1 MATTGTPSETATSSQ
16 HFSATHLTGHFI
28 VCGLDELGFRA
39 AEELQRLQET
49 VVIVTPTSQGQ
60 FQGRV
65 HAMGLH
71 IVHANYREDEGLRR
85 AGVMGA
91 RAIIIAGSDDVGNIH
106 AALSTHELNPG
117 LRTVVRIFNPDLG
130 AQISSLLQDCAV
142 LSSSSIAAPAFVEA
156 ALQERFEQRV
166 EVGDRVLVLRRGRT
180 DDPEVLLAI
189 ASTDEAGRLSLFP
202 EEGAD
207 VLCLADTGERDTGA
221 VALRTLRRL
230 RRRRRLPA
238 SFVTMGQLLSTL
250 ADGRLRYI
258 LAGVAAIVVV
268 SSLILHFF
276 AGWSYLL
283 AVYFVV
289 TTITTIGYGDLSLI
303 NAPPALLIFG
313 ILLELLGAAVIAMFF
328 AVITDTL
335 VGTRLRQALGG
346 LHRNMDDHIIVCG
359 LGNIGHRVVEQIH
372 KMHIPVVAMEVKET
386 QKSIG
391 PVRRSGVPVVIGD
404 AREVANL
411 QKLDVARARCLIV
424 CTDDDISNLEIALSV
439 RMLNPGLKVVLQLH
453 DPDLAARVQRA
464 IGIGISRSTSGLAAP
479 AFVSAALGHRIVSTL
494 PVGDRTLVVA
504 RATIVENAAA
514 AGKGVEW
521 LLDGPYARVL
531 LVKRGEET
539 TWRPGAEF
547 ELLPGDEL
555 IMVSTR
561 KGLDEILR
569 RTEVAAPKAAP
580 GAKPRAAAKVGR

>member
-1 MATTGTPSETATSSQ
+1 MLRAAMATTRPAPETATAGQ
-16 HFSATHLTGHFI
+16 HFSATHLAGHFI
-28 VCGLDELGFRA
+28 ICGLDELGFRA
-39 AEELQRLQET
+39 AEELVRLQET
-49 VVIVTPTSQGQ
+49 VVIVTPTTQGQ

-71 IVHANYREDEGLRR
+71 TVHANYREDEGLRR

-106 AALSTHELNPG
+106 AALSIHELNPK
-117 LRTVVRIFNPDLG
+117 LRVVVRIFNPDLG
-130 AQISSLLQDCAV
+130 AQISGLLQDCAV
-142 LSSSSIAAPAFVEA
+142 LSSSAIAAPAFVEA

-180 DDPEVLLAI
+180 DDLQVLLPVAG
-189 ASTDEAGRLSLFP
+189 TDATGRVSLFP
-202 EEGAD
+202 EEGTD
-207 VLCLADTGERDTGA
+207 VLCLADTGEREAAGA
-221 VALRTLRRL
+221 LGTLRTLR

-238 SFVTMGQLLSTL
+238 SLVTMGQLLGTL
-250 ADGRLRYI
+250 ADGRIRYV
-258 LAGVAAIVVV
+258 LTVVAAIIVI

-276 AGWSYLL
+276 ARMSLL
-283 AVYFVV
+283 YAVYFTVS
-289 TTITTIGYGDLSLI
+289 TITTIGYGDITLI
-303 NAPPALLIFG
+303 NAPAPVLIYG
-313 ILLELLGAAVIAMFF
+313 IFLELVGAAVIAMFF

-346 LHRNMDDHIIVCG
+346 LHRNMDDHIVVCG

-372 KMHIPVVAMEVKET
+372 KMHIPVVAMELSET
-386 QKSIG
+386 QKSIA
-391 PVRRSGVPVVIGD
+391 PVRRSGVPVLIGD

-411 QKLDVARARCLIV
+411 QKLEVGRARCLIV

-439 RMLNPGLKVVLQLH
+439 RMLNPELKVVLQLH

-464 IGIGISRSTSGLAAP
+464 IGVGISRSTSGLAAP
-479 AFVSAALGHRIVSTL
+479 AFVSAALGHRIISTL

-504 RATIVENAAA
+504 RATVVEKAAA
-514 AGKGVEW
+514 AGKSVEW

-531 LVKRGEET
+531 MVKRGEEQ
-539 TWRPGAEF
+539 TWRPGPEV
-547 ELLPGDEL
+547 ELMAGDEL
-555 IMVSTR
+555 VLVSTR

-569 RTEVAAPKAAP
+569 RTESV
-580 GAKPRAAAKVGR
+580 RA